1 MCKTTIISRC
11 GNVTG
16 PSLLL
21 PNGLRLIK
29 PTAPR
34 LAKDFLSASVRNN
47 FCTLP
52 NQAQASL
59 VMKFSTPTLLAILA
73 STAVVQAAPASIIP
87 EEASTQLVK
96 KSDVEDALAIIQ
108 ELGSL
113 NQKRELIE
121 DENELMELSKRAD
134 SLLAQLISA
143 LANSGI
149 IKSVWTA
156 LTSDTALRSEIIA
169 LVKKAFSAAVT
180 YGPSLIKAV
189 YNSGI
194 IQKFF
199 SAIWND
205 AGLRSTLFSA
215 AKAIFSSG
223 LNLLK
228 AFLATKTGGTTAAS
242 TPTAAAKREAVAEA
256 ISLPE
261 DFDASMY
268 IDKRDL
274 LSTAESI
281 VTAIKN
287 TGIVQS
293 LVQKVLADPQQ
304 SISFLETVFSKGLV
318 VAEDIYDWS
327 KNSGI
332 LQSGLNFLSQ
342 HGPTFSKAIATFLGE
357 HILAGNATVADI
369 DNAASVSSATTV
381 ATTAA
386 TPAAATTLV
395 KRRLY

>member
-1 MCKTTIISRC
+1 
-11 GNVTG
+11 
-16 PSLLL
+16 
-21 PNGLRLIK
+21 
-29 PTAPR
+29 
-34 LAKDFLSASVRNN
+34 
-47 FCTLP
+47 
-52 NQAQASL
+52 
-59 VMKFSTPTLLAILA
+59 MKFSTPTLLAILA
-73 STAVVQAAPASIIP
+73 STAVVQAAPSAIIP
-87 EEASTQLVK
+87 EEATTQLVK

-228 AFLATKTGGTTAAS
+228 AFLATKSGATTAAS
-242 TPTAAAKREAVAEA
+242 TPTAAAKREAEA
-256 ISLPE
+256 VTLPE
-261 DFDASMY
+261 DFDASLY

-327 KNSGI
+327 KNSGL
-332 LQSGLNFLSQ
+332 LQSALNYLSQ

-369 DNAASVSSATTV
+369 DNAASVSTATTV
-381 ATTAA
+381 ATTA
-386 TPAAATTLV
+386 TTTAAATTLV